1 MLCFA
6 VAAAE
11 FNISNWMRGTL
22 NFVEVS
28 PSPGRAGPLS
38 MEVRY
43 VAVGSIL
50 DTVNFFF
57 FFLICQFGG
66 VGVDDDDD
74 GIDAS

>member
-1 MLCFA
+1 MDRLALPCLALLCFA

-57 FFLICQFGG
+57 FF
-66 VGVDDDDD
+66 
-74 GIDAS
+74 